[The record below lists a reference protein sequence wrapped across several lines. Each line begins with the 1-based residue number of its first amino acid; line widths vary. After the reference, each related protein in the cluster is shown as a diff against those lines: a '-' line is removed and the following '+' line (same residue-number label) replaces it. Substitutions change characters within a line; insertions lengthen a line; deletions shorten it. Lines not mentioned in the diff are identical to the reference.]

1 MFKKK
6 YNPSVKANNKIKEEL
21 VQELNPIVFK
31 MEKGKFNA
39 KLDKA
44 TMESLT
50 DTVKS
55 VCIMLDDTIF
65 TGEEDIEKIG
75 NKVKDSIT
83 TLKKTL
89 EQDFTNHVVES
100 VDTLSYYADSF
111 VAIANGEIVTL
122 EEDEVAQKLSWS
134 KKRLYERLSELQSV
148 KEGFYA
154 QEKRIESEILGLE
167 KDVAEL
173 DEKMLSE
180 DNERIINDLYRKIT
194 AAKSKLDM
202 LNVRKNNYSA
212 CYNLLD
218 IIYANANEILT
229 ASRFTTEEASKA
241 KVLLD
246 INKLRNV
253 INEPD
258 KAIAILKQMEKDIKA
273 MADKVKSIDEK
284 VFGLNTDTASVNQ
297 SALAYKEEL
306 MRRKREKEQNAAGM
320 EELTSAKKNTEEVE

>member
-6 YNPSVKANNKIKEEL
+6 YNPSVRANNKIKEEL
-21 VQELNPIVFK
+21 VQELNPVVFK

-44 TMESLT
+44 TMASLT

-65 TGEEDIEKIG
+65 TGEEDIQNIG
-75 NKVKDSIT
+75 NKVKDSIAA
-83 TLKKTL
+83 LKKTL

-100 VDTLSYYADSF
+100 VDTLSYYTDSF
-111 VAIANGEIVTL
+111 IAIANGEIISI
-122 EEDEVAQKLSWS
+122 EEDEETQKLSWS
-134 KKRLYERLSELQSV
+134 KKRLYERLGELQSV

-154 QEKRIESEILGLE
+154 QEKRIEGEIVGLE
-167 KDVAEL
+167 KDIAEL
-173 DEKMLSE
+173 DEKMLAE
-180 DNERIINDLYRKIT
+180 DNERMINDLYRKIT
-194 AAKSKLDM
+194 ATKSKLDM
-202 LNVRKNNYSA
+202 LNVRRNNYSA

-229 ASRFTTEEASKA
+229 ASRFTSEEASKA

-284 VFGLNTDTASVNQ
+284 VFGLNTDTSSVNQ

-306 MRRKREKEQNAAGM
+306 MKRKREKEQNAAGI
-320 EELTSAKKNTEEVE
+320 EELIPAKKNTEEVE

>member
-1 MFKKK
+1 M
-6 YNPSVKANNKIKEEL
+6 
-21 VQELNPIVFK
+21 
-31 MEKGKFNA
+31 
-39 KLDKA
+39 
-44 TMESLT
+44 
-50 DTVKS
+50 
-55 VCIMLDDTIF
+55 
-65 TGEEDIEKIG
+65 
-75 NKVKDSIT
+75 
-83 TLKKTL
+83 
-89 EQDFTNHVVES
+89 
-100 VDTLSYYADSF
+100 
-111 VAIANGEIVTL
+111 
-122 EEDEVAQKLSWS
+122 
-134 KKRLYERLSELQSV
+134 
-148 KEGFYA
+148 
-154 QEKRIESEILGLE
+154 
-167 KDVAEL
+167 
-173 DEKMLSE
+173 
-180 DNERIINDLYRKIT
+180 
-194 AAKSKLDM
+194 
-202 LNVRKNNYSA
+202 
-212 CYNLLD
+212 LD

>member
-6 YNPSVKANNKIKEEL
+6 YNPSVKANNKIREEL
-21 VQELNPIVFK
+21 VQELNPVVFK
-31 MEKGKFNA
+31 MEKGKFNT

-50 DTVKS
+50 DTVKN

-83 TLKKTL
+83 SLKKTL

-122 EEDEVAQKLSWS
+122 EEDDVAQKLSWS

-154 QEKRIESEILGLE
+154 QEKRIESEIVGLE
-167 KDVAEL
+167 KDIAEL

-180 DNERIINDLYRKIT
+180 DNERMINDLYRKIT
-194 AAKSKLDM
+194 ATKSKLDM
-202 LNVRKNNYSA
+202 LNVRRNNYSA

-229 ASRFTTEEASKA
+229 ASRFTTEEAGKA

-306 MRRKREKEQNAAGM
+306 MKRKREKEQNAAGM
-320 EELTSAKKNTEEVE
+320 EELTLAKKNTEEVE